1 MSRAWPELGLIDEI
15 VAGRYRAAETGRP
28 LSTAIRRLVI
38 APSLAGGEKE
48 LLAGVGLR
56 GRLALVADEN
66 TMPVLGERVARA
78 LGRPEVVLLERP
90 RADAATARRLALRTR
105 ELDGLVAVGSGTL
118 NDLCKYASFLN
129 GRECAVFA
137 TAPSMDGYVTST
149 VSISSGGF
157 KRSLPAHCPVG
168 VFFDLEVLAASPVRM
183 IRAGFGDTLCRST
196 AQLDWLLSHFL
207 LDSPYAETPYALMR
221 EEERR
226 LHGMADRLPRGDA
239 EAIRLLTRLLVLS
252 GLGVLVTRT
261 SHCGSMGEHA
271 ISHFIDMLADPH
283 PGTLHGEQVGLATWS
298 MTRLQARMLAEE
310 EPPALAPI
318 AVEEATFRARY
329 GRFADGCLAVMAN
342 KPFDAAATAR
352 TVRRLRIHWS
362 ELRERLSLVMLPPA
376 EMEGLMR
383 RAGLATSPA
392 ELGIEPAFYRLAV
405 AHAFE
410 IRDRYGFLDLAAQA
424 GRLAAFAAGE
434 G

>member
-15 VAGRYRAAETGRP
+15 IAGRYLATETGKP

-38 APSLAGGEKE
+38 APSLEGGEKA
-48 LLAGVGLR
+48 LLAEVGLR

-66 TMPVLGERVARA
+66 TMPALGERVARA
-78 LGRPEVVLLERP
+78 LGDVEIVLLEDP
-90 RADAATARRLALRTR
+90 RAEEETARRLARRTR

-149 VSISSGGF
+149 VSIGSRGF

-168 VFFDLEVLAASPVRM
+168 VFFDLEVLAASPLRM
-183 IRAGFGDTLCRST
+183 IRAGLGDTLCRST
-196 AQLDWLLSHFL
+196 AQLDWLLSHLL
-207 LDSPYAETPYALMR
+207 LDTFYAETPYALMR

-226 LHGMADRLPRGDA
+226 LYAMAGRLPRGDA

-252 GLGVLVTRT
+252 GLGVLVTHT

-298 MTRLQARMLAEE
+298 MARLQARMLAEE
-310 EPPALAPI
+310 EPPRLAPI
-318 AVEEATFRARY
+318 AVDEAAFRVRY
-329 GRFADGCLAVMAN
+329 GRFAEICLAATAG
-342 KPFDAAATAR
+342 KPFDAARTAR
-352 TVRRLRIHWS
+352 LERRLRDRWP
-362 ELRERLSLVMLPPA
+362 ELRERLSRVMLPPA
-376 EMEGLMR
+376 EMERIMR
-383 RAGLATSPA
+383 RAGLALSA
-392 ELGIEPAFYRLAV
+392 ADLGIDPALYRLAV

-424 GRLAAFAAGE
+424 GRLAAFAEGE

>member
-15 VAGRYRAAETGRP
+15 VAGRYRAPETGKP
-28 LSTAIRRLVI
+28 LTTAIRRLVI
-38 APSLAGGEKE
+38 APSLEGGERA
-48 LLAGVGLR
+48 LLAEVGLR

-78 LGRPEVVLLERP
+78 LDGVEVILLERP
-90 RADAATARRLALRTR
+90 RAEEETAVRLARRTR
-105 ELDGLVAVGSGTL
+105 DLDGLVAVGSGTL

-149 VSISSGGF
+149 VSLSSRGF

-168 VFFDLEVLAASPVRM
+168 VFFDLEVLAAAPVRM
-183 IRAGFGDTLCRST
+183 IRAGFGDILCRST
-196 AQLDWLLSHFL
+196 AQLDWLLSHHL
-207 LDSPYAETPYALMR
+207 LDSRYAETPYVLMR
-221 EEERR
+221 EEESR
-226 LHGMADRLPRGDA
+226 LYELADALPRGDP

-252 GLGVLVTRT
+252 GLGVLVTHT

-283 PGTLHGEQVGLATWS
+283 PGTLHGEQVGIATWS
-298 MTRLQARMLAEE
+298 MSRLQAMMLAEE
-310 EPPALAPI
+310 APPRPAPI
-318 AVEEATFRARY
+318 AIEEAAFRARY
-329 GRFADGCLAVMAN
+329 GRFAAGCLAAVAK
-342 KPFDAAATAR
+342 KPFDREATAR
-352 TVRRLRIHWS
+352 LARRLEARWP
-362 ELRERLSLVMLPPA
+362 ELRERLAAAMLSPA
-376 EMEGLMR
+376 EMERLMR
-383 RAGLATSPA
+383 RAGMALSAA
-392 ELGIEPAFYRLAV
+392 ELGIDPGLYRLAV
-405 AHAFE
+405 GHAHE

>member
-1 MSRAWPELGLIDEI
+1 MSRAWPDLGLIDEI
-15 VAGRYRAAETGRP
+15 IAGRYLAAETGKP

-38 APSLAGGEKE
+38 APSLEGGEKA
-48 LLAGVGLR
+48 LLAEVGLR

-66 TMPVLGERVARA
+66 TMPALGERVARA
-78 LGRPEVVLLERP
+78 LDDVEIVLLEHP
-90 RADAATARRLALRTR
+90 RAEEETARRLARRTR

-149 VSISSGGF
+149 VSISSRGF
-157 KRSLPAHCPVG
+157 KQSLPAHCPVG
-168 VFFDLEVLAASPVRM
+168 VFFDLEVLAASPLRM
-183 IRAGFGDTLCRST
+183 IRAGLGDTLCRST
-196 AQLDWLLSHFL
+196 AQLDWLLSHLL
-207 LDSPYAETPYALMR
+207 LDTFYAETPYALMR
-221 EEERR
+221 EEERQ
-226 LHGMADRLPRGDA
+226 LYAMAERLPRGDA

-252 GLGVLVTRT
+252 GLGVLITHT

-298 MTRLQARMLAEE
+298 MARLQARMLAEE
-310 EPPALAPI
+310 EPPRLAPI
-318 AVEEATFRARY
+318 AVEEAVFRARY
-329 GRFADGCLAVMAN
+329 GRFAEICLRATAD
-342 KPFDAAATAR
+342 KPFDAVRTAR
-352 TVRRLRIHWS
+352 LEQRLRDRWP

-376 EMEGLMR
+376 EMERIMR
-383 RAGLATSPA
+383 RAGLALSAA
-392 ELGIEPAFYRLAV
+392 ELGIDPAFYRLAV

-424 GRLAAFAAGE
+424 GRLAAFAEGE

>member
-15 VAGRYRAAETGRP
+15 VAGRYVVAETGRV

-38 APSLAGGEKE
+38 APSLAGGERE
-48 LLAGVGLR
+48 LLAEAGLS

-66 TMPVLGERVARA
+66 TMPVLGERIARA
-78 LGRPEVVLLERP
+78 LGDPEVVLLDRP
-90 RADAATARRLALRTR
+90 RAEEETAIRLARRTR
-105 ELDGLVAVGSGTL
+105 DLDGLVAVGSGTL

-149 VSISSGGF
+149 VSLGSGGF
-157 KRSLPAHCPVG
+157 KRSLPARCPVG
-168 VFFDLEVLAASPVRM
+168 VFFDLEILAAAPVRM
-183 IRAGFGDTLCRST
+183 IRAGFGDILCRST
-196 AQLDWLLSHFL
+196 AQLDWLLSHLL
-207 LDSPYAETPYALMR
+207 LDSFYAETPYALMR
-221 EEERR
+221 EEECLLHR
-226 LHGMADRLPRGDA
+226 LAGGLPRGDP

-252 GLGVLVTRT
+252 GFGVLVTHS

-271 ISHFIDMLADPH
+271 VSHFIDMLADPH

-298 MTRLQARMLAEE
+298 LARLQATMLAAE
-310 EPPALAPI
+310 EPPRLAPI
-318 AVEEATFRARY
+318 AVAEEVFRARY
-329 GRFADGCLAVMAN
+329 GDFAADCLEAVAK
-342 KPFDAAATAR
+342 KPFDDIRTAR
-352 TVRRLRIHWS
+352 LDRRLETRWP
-362 ELRERLSLVMLPPA
+362 ELRERLSAAMLPPA
-376 EMEGLMR
+376 EMERLMR
-383 RAGLATSPA
+383 RAGMALSAA
-392 ELGIEPAFYRLAV
+392 ELGIDPAFYRLAV